1 LIFSSLNIFRFTI
14 ARQVNNSG
22 QEEHY
27 VCLAVSL
34 SARDKA
40 LMVSTQE
47 CKETFSLL
55 NWKFK
60 FSINGKK
67 EGTEE
72 ELLL

>member
-1 LIFSSLNIFRFTI
+1 
-14 ARQVNNSG
+14 VNNSG

-47 CKETFSLL
+47 CKETFWLL

-60 FSINGKK
+60 FSVNGKK